1 MKTLRLFL
9 CGLAASCV
17 LPSCVY
23 DDYPYGYSS
32 VTYNRPSYYSYGS
45 PYYGASY
52 YSYGSPGYA
61 RYSPY
66 YPYGSGYIYRTS
78 PPRTY
83 VTNRY
88 MTPLGSRTYVS
99 GYPLNPYMSVGAYGY
114 IPPTPRPAP
123 WPLR

>member
-9 CGLAASCV
+9 CGLVAACV
-17 LPSCVY
+17 LSSCVY

-32 VTYNRPSYYSYGS
+32 VTHNRPSYYSYGS

-52 YSYGSPGYA
+52 YSYGSPTY
-61 RYSPY
+61 RSSPY

-88 MTPLGSRTYVS
+88 MRRLWARER
-99 GYPLNPYMSVGAYGY
+99 MS
-114 IPPTPRPAP
+114 PAIH
-123 WPLR
+123 